1 MSCKHCKTAY
11 DHSIH
16 KPYSS
21 CSHTFCYNCIKTF
34 LNCPDCNETID
45 KKHPNL
51 ALLEFIPKSESEKL
65 KEELLEDLNILLQE
79 ISSSNLRENVSSN
92 LDKMKTIKKTIIIET
107 NELIKSIQM
116 EKDKLISNIVS
127 IEQDASNVADY
138 VEQINDLKSLLEKN
152 HFNEEKLNLHKNKVA
167 KLRTCINN
175 SFTLIDRF
183 DDKQFILKKDFIL
196 NKGSIFEVKTNQMVY
211 SK

>member
-21 CSHTFCYNCIKTF
+21 CSHTFCYNCIITF
-34 LNCPDCNETID
+34 LICPDCNETID

-65 KEELLEDLNILLQE
+65 KEELLDDLNILLQE
-79 ISSSNLRENVSSN
+79 ISRSNLRENMSSN

-116 EKDKLISNIVS
+116 EKDKIISNIVS
-127 IEQDASNVADY
+127 IEQDASKVADY

-152 HFNEEKLNLHKNKVA
+152 HFSEEKLNLHKNKA
-167 KLRTCINN
+167 AELRTCISN
-175 SFTLIDRF
+175 SFTLIDKF
-183 DDKQFILKKDFIL
+183 DDKQFILKKDVIL
-196 NKGSIFEVKTNQMVY
+196 KEGSIFEVKTNQMVY